1 MKTIQEKAFM
11 STNHQFVDSILHQIL
26 GEPYGIIQVFFHQTA
41 NQQYSQ
47 LVIVVAHQKE
57 AEMLLQKKWIE
68 KSVRNYQVNVCILDT
83 RQIHEQFQL
92 GNPFV
97 ELYCRTSFLIYQD
110 KESGKPSVNNRNK
123 KKFREVFEDY
133 KDLIF
138 HERDLLLTQIERFE
152 KEKSSISAV
161 LAYETVFQYDLGYL
175 EALTT
180 GNRSQSENLSE
191 RIKNLV
197 RYVPELQRCF
207 VAKNTREYYL
217 IHLINETKI
226 SAKEGELI
234 YKGELMEA
242 FRIAQ
247 DELSLLVEMR
257 LDHLSKMIKK
267 VNAVEEKQFMTAEET
282 NIDAVLEAALETISK
297 AADCE
302 EIFLFHKTIHGNNIT
317 YYLLIIGFNIG
328 NTPLKS
334 MSQSLESKIG
344 EAHHFVLISHSRSWI
359 QEKLSLYQS
368 FFVPIIQ
375 GKNKVYESHA
385 FHPEPHWEFPHTLI
399 YSDLDYYYEST
410 VKSAKQFLAIAENPA
425 ANYQGLPS
433 LFSLFFMSFC
443 RTYIYAQLYYL
454 PHYLSFTSLWGLCE
468 YANPELHKYRYLFE
482 EFRKPFFAYL
492 DYHMELRHDITR
504 LDQEE
509 VEKMRMIVEKLQD
522 ELKVVIK
529 GKVLE

>member
-1 MKTIQEKAFM
+1 MKTIKEKAFM

-26 GEPYGIIQVFFHQTA
+26 GEPYGIIQVYFHQTA
-41 NQQYSQ
+41 NQYSQ

-57 AEMLLQKKWIE
+57 AETLLPKKWIE
-68 KSVRNYQVNVCILDT
+68 KAVRDYQVKVCILDT
-83 RQIHEQFQL
+83 TQIHEQFQL

-110 KESGKPSVNNRNK
+110 KESGKPFVNNRNR
-123 KKFREVFEDY
+123 KKFRKVLEDY

-138 HERDLLLTQIERFE
+138 HGQNLLLTQMEGFE
-152 KEKSSISAV
+152 KAESFMSVMHVYEK
-161 LAYETVFQYDLGYL
+161 VFQYDLGYL

-180 GNRSQSENLSE
+180 GNRCKSENLSE

-217 IHLINETKI
+217 IHLLNEAKK

-234 YKGELMEA
+234 YKAEWLEA

-247 DELSLLVEMR
+247 DELTLLVEMR
-257 LDHLSKMIKK
+257 LDHLRKMIKK
-267 VNAVEEKQFMTAEET
+267 VNAVEEKQISTAAE
-282 NIDAVLEAALETISK
+282 NNKDAVLDAALETISK

-302 EIFLFHKTIHGNNIT
+302 EIFLFHKTIHGNNTT

-334 MSQSLESKIG
+334 ISQSLQSKIG
-344 EAHHFVLISHSRSWI
+344 DAHHFVLLSHSRSWI

-399 YSDLDYYYEST
+399 YSDLDNYYEST
-410 VKSAKQFLAIAENPA
+410 VKSAKQFLAITENSA
-425 ANYQGLPS
+425 GNYQGLS
-433 LFSLFFMSFC
+433 ALFSLFFLSFC

-468 YANPELHKYRYLFE
+468 YANPELHKYWYLFK
-482 EFRKPFFAYL
+482 EFRNPFFSYL
-492 DYHMELRHDITR
+492 DYHMELHHDITR

-509 VEKMRMIVEKLQD
+509 VIKMRMIVETLQGELD
-522 ELKVVIK
+522 EVVIV
-529 GKVLE
+529 GKRIE